1 MKLHGHTK
9 IWHNGNLIYDKKN
22 AITNTLRQY
31 LKERMDSN
39 KATEAIDDDLFTT
52 GDLEGDDNTLNDKSG
67 IVVTTGNVG
76 FAFSASTTFQPEE
89 VRSMVTTDISNE
101 ATNTNGRKWRGFL
114 TAGGPR
120 TFSNA
125 ALVLKWDWN
134 SNKPFVPAA
143 DTITYATQS
152 FSRVTLAQGD
162 TLTIEWEVF
171 VA

>member
-9 IWHNGNLIYDKKN
+9 IWHNGNLICDKKN

-39 KATEAIDDDLFTT
+39 KATEAIDEDLFTT
-52 GDLEGDDNTLNDKSG
+52 GDLEGNTLNGKSG
-67 IVVTTGNVG
+67 IVVTAGNVG
-76 FAFSASTTFQPEE
+76 LVASTAFQPEE

-125 ALVLKWDWN
+125 ALVLKWDWY
-134 SNKPFVPAA
+134 SNEPFVPAA